1 VAFQRLRG
9 SAKKPV
15 DVETDAANPR
25 SLQSNMKAKL
35 GSVESAVPVVQANG
49 RRDDQDA

>member
-35 GSVESAVPVVQANG
+35 GSVDSAVVQANG